1 MDRLQGQTMLK
12 LPNRPALFLLFF
24 VSGFCGLLYQVIW
37 TRLAFAS
44 FGVIPPVVSVVISVF
59 MLGLALGAWVG
70 GRWIDFLVEKS
81 GIAALSCYA
90 LAEFFIGLGAF
101 AVPRLFELGQRALL
115 GAGAMD
121 SARYLVLSALVLGF
135 SILPWCVLMGTTF
148 PFMLAHIRK
157 QDATQTSGFSFLY
170 VANVLGATSGTL
182 LTALVMIEYFGFRD
196 TLQIAAAGN
205 FLIAIGA
212 YLLGRT
218 ADGPL
223 QAEGS
228 AAKPAEALRNADIPV
243 GKPQAIPNHSQQ
255 TSPSPPL
262 MERGPIGT
270 NADPAVLPGAWTQ
283 WILFWTGFIG
293 MAMEVVWYRY
303 FGPVLKT
310 QVYSFA
316 WVVATY
322 LAATFVGSF
331 WYRRHLQT
339 GRTISAAALLALA
352 CVTVL
357 LPMLCNDVRLVK
369 ANDTWYADVRSALI
383 LLASIVPFCG
393 VLGYLTPKLIDAYG
407 GGSPLAAGRAYAI
420 NVFGCILGPLFASYL
435 LLPHLSE
442 RHTLLLLA
450 APFIVFLLFHGK
462 SLAPKLKLALATG
475 TCAELAVAL
484 FVSTTYEEEILRTR
498 PEAVVRRD
506 YAASVLSYGE
516 GLNKRLLING
526 LGMTTLTPITK
537 VMVHLPLGLRKQP
550 ARSALII
557 CFGMGTSFRAALSW
571 DLETTAV
578 ELVPSVKEAF
588 RFYHADAAVHL
599 ANPRARIVID
609 DGRRFLART
618 RQQYDLIVVD
628 PPPPPEAAGSS
639 LLYSTEFCQLAR
651 EHLDSGGILQMWIP
665 EAGGPIAI
673 AALRSLRESFP
684 YVRCFMT
691 PNRNGWY
698 MLGSMQP
705 IDRCTPAEMAARI
718 PPAAV
723 RDLLEW
729 SPTPDVQKYLEV
741 VLFPEIRVDATLQ
754 QKNEIRI
761 TDDQPYNEYFL
772 LRQLG
777 ML

>member
-12 LPNRPALFLLFF
+12 PPDRPALFLLFF

-59 MLGLALGAWVG
+59 MLGLALGSWAG
-70 GRWIDFLVEKS
+70 GRWIGFLVEKS

-90 LAEFFIGLGAF
+90 LTEFCIGLGAF

-121 SARYLVLSALVLGF
+121 SAPYLVLSALVLGF

-157 QDATQTSGFSFLY
+157 HDATQTSGFSFLY
-170 VANVLGATSGTL
+170 LANVLGATSGTL
-182 LTALVMIEYFGFRD
+182 LTALVMIEYFGFGD

-205 FLIAIGA
+205 FLIAAGA
-212 YLLGRT
+212 YLLGRI

-223 QAEGS
+223 HAEGS
-228 AAKPAEALRNADIPV
+228 AAKPA
-243 GKPQAIPNHSQQ
+243 QAQATPNHGQQ

-262 MERGPIGT
+262 EESRPIGT

-369 ANDTWYADVRSALI
+369 ANDTWYADVRSALV
-383 LLASIVPFCG
+383 LLASIAPFCG

-407 GGSPLAAGRAYAI
+407 GGSPVAAGRAYAI

-435 LLPHLSE
+435 LLPRLSE

-450 APFIVFLLFHGK
+450 APFIVFLSFHGK
-462 SLAPKLKLALATG
+462 SLAPKLKLAVGVG

-484 FVSTTYEEEILRTR
+484 FVSTTYEEKILRSR
-498 PEAVVRRD
+498 PEAFERRD

-516 GLNKRLLING
+516 GLNKHLLING

-588 RFYHADAAVHL
+588 PFYHADAAVHL

-639 LLYSTEFCQLAR
+639 LLYSNEFYQLAR
-651 EHLDSGGILQMWIP
+651 EHLNPGGILQMWIP
-665 EAGGPIAI
+665 KAGGPIAI

-691 PNRNGWY
+691 PNRYGLY

-705 IDRCTPAEMAARI
+705 IDRCTPAEMAARL

-729 SPTPDVQKYLEV
+729 SPTPDLQQYLSV
-741 VLFPEIRVDATLQ
+741 VLFPEILVDATLH
-754 QKNEIRI
+754 QKNGIRI